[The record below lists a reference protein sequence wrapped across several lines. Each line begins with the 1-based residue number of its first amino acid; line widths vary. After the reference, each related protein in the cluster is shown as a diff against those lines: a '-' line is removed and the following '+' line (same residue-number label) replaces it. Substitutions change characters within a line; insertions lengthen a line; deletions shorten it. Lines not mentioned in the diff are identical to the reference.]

1 MKSLKILLASLLLS
15 TSVFSQTDKTPEE
28 RATAQTE
35 KMKSE
40 LTLTAEQVEK
50 VKTINLGIVQ
60 KNDNVRNSSITE
72 EEKKAAY
79 KMNEDARD
87 SMIKGTL
94 TAEQHQ
100 KYETLKAAKMEK
112 RTNKVEL
119 KKANVKKM
127 EITPAPTKN

>member
-60 KNDNVRNSSITE
+60 KNDNVRNSSMTA

-87 SMIKGTL
+87 SMMKGAL

-100 KYETLKAAKMEK
+100 KYEALKVVKME
-112 RTNKVEL
+112 NKAKKAEI